1 MNNKMSKEAYV
12 KNLTGESMPIQNEK
26 KEKEE
31 KNKKILC
38 ILGTAGSRNKAPWDD
53 PRCDFWGVAHCL
65 LLNDIPKMDRVF
77 EIHLPYIYEKELS
90 PFSGKPIIYHANK
103 EYAIH
108 GREGDIE
115 VIVPKKDDNLN
126 KTIVFPKEHL
136 KQKYF
141 DLLPPHDAFYATNSI
156 AWMILWGIDLG
167 YDEIHLYGIHLETD
181 SEWQYERPCNEW
193 WLGVFAGMQYA
204 KGKKCCVYLPEESDV
219 LRGYHEYGFAD
230 IEVRRKKI
238 LGKLQFFE
246 KSINDMQN
254 QRIMIVNELN
264 KLVNEKNIPIGEKI
278 KWINNQI
285 GLLSQEKEKIEKI
298 NNEDEYAKILNK
310 TIDEKIKKLENDLRN
325 LDARINSF
333 GGAKEQVLYF
343 LKELNA

>member
-1 MNNKMSKEAYV
+1 MNNKMTKEAYV
-12 KNLTGESMPIQNEK
+12 KQLTGESMPKEEK
-26 KEKEE
+26 KEDE
-31 KNKKILC
+31 NKKILC
-38 ILGTAGSRNKAPWDD
+38 ILGTAGSRHKAPWDD
-53 PRCDFWGVAHCL
+53 KRCDFWGVAHCL
-65 LLNDIPKMDRVF
+65 LLSDIPKLDRVF

-103 EYAIH
+103 EFSIH

-115 VIVPKKDDNLN
+115 VIVPKEDKNLN
-126 KTIVFPKEHL
+126 KTIVFPREKLKE
-136 KQKYF
+136 KYF
-141 DLLPPHDAFYATNSI
+141 DLLPPGDAFYATNSI

-193 WLGVFAGMQYA
+193 WLGVFAGIQYA
-204 KGKKCCVYLPEESDV
+204 KGKKCCVYVTEESDV

-230 IEVRRKKI
+230 IEVRRKK
-238 LGKLQFFE
+238 LNGKLDFFN
-246 KSINDMQN
+246 KSLNDMQN

-264 KLVNEKNIPIGEKI
+264 KLVNEKNIPVE
-278 KWINNQI
+278 
-285 GLLSQEKEKIEKI
+285 EKI
-298 NNEDEYAKILNK
+298 NWIDNQLNLLTQEKQKIKDLNNNEEYKKILNT
-310 TIDEKIKKLENDLRN
+310 TIDEKIKKLEGDLRG